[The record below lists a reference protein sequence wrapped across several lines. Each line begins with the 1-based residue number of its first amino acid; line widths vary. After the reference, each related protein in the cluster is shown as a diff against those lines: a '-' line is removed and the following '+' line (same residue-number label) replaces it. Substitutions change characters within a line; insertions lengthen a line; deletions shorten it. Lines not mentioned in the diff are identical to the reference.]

1 MARILTGIQSTGTPH
16 LGNILGAIL
25 PAVKMSN
32 DPNNESFLFIADL
45 HSLTQIKDATALKE
59 NTYATA
65 AAWLAMGLDHH
76 QTVFY
81 RQSDVAQVNELAWY
95 LSCFY
100 PYQRL
105 TLAHSFKDKSDHLED
120 VNAGLF
126 TYPMLM
132 AADILLYDANIVPVG
147 KDQLQHIE
155 MTRDVAGRFHAQM
168 GDTFVLPEAQV
179 QQATMY
185 IPGVD
190 GQKMSKSKNNTINI
204 FLPEKALRK
213 QIMSIHTNSTP
224 LEEPKDPDNCNCF
237 ALYRLIASEAEVA
250 QMKQNYINGGYGY
263 GHAKQ
268 ALFEQLLETFKEAR
282 QKFDYF
288 MAHQEDLD
296 TILEIG
302 AKRAKLIADDVLHRV
317 REKLGYGV

>member
-1 MARILTGIQSTGTPH
+1 
-16 LGNILGAIL
+16 
-25 PAVKMSN
+25 
-32 DPNNESFLFIADL
+32 
-45 HSLTQIKDATALKE
+45 
-59 NTYATA
+59 
-65 AAWLAMGLDHH
+65 
-76 QTVFY
+76 
-81 RQSDVAQVNELAWY
+81 
-95 LSCFY
+95 
-100 PYQRL
+100 
-105 TLAHSFKDKSDHLED
+105 
-120 VNAGLF
+120 
-126 TYPMLM
+126 
-132 AADILLYDANIVPVG
+132 
-147 KDQLQHIE
+147 

-237 ALYRLIASEAEVA
+237 ALYRLVASEAEVA